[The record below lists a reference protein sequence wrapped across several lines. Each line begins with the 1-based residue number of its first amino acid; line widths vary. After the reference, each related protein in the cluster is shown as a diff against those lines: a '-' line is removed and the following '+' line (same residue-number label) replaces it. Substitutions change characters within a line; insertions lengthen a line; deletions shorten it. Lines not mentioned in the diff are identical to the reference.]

1 MRFLRR
7 AAIGAALAAAGL
19 AAACTDVP
27 FAPTWDADWTVPLP
41 VAPVRLD
48 ALFGTGSVAPLFS
61 APVDIGVQQQDLGQ
75 AIGEVLKQDIE
86 RAILKLHFV
95 MTVPLAGADTLFV
108 AASPADLANPA
119 AVRIVLPVALAPTT
133 SAGADVVDTLA
144 AGSPQLAMLQN
155 AAAGG
160 GSGAL
165 YLTVRG
171 TIGNPSTTLSVPIAS
186 GDEIGLSFQLTVR
199 IPVSK

>member
-1 MRFLRR
+1 MRVARR
-7 AAIGAALAAAGL
+7 AAIGAALAAGGL

-27 FAPTWDADWTVPLP
+27 FAPKWDADWTVPLP

-48 ALFGTGSVAPLFS
+48 SLFGAGSVAPLGS

-75 AIGEVLKQDIE
+75 AIGQVLKQDIE
-86 RAILKLHFV
+86 RAILKLHVV

-119 AVRIVLPVALAPTT
+119 AVRIVFPAALAQTT
-133 SAGADVVDTLA
+133 SAGADVVDTLE
-144 AGSPQLAMLQN
+144 AGSPQLGMLHD
-155 AAAGG
+155 AASSG

-165 YLTVRG
+165 FLTVRG
-171 TIGNPSTTLSVPIAS
+171 SIGNPSATQTVPIAS
-186 GDEIGLSFQLTVR
+186 GDAIGLSFQLTVR